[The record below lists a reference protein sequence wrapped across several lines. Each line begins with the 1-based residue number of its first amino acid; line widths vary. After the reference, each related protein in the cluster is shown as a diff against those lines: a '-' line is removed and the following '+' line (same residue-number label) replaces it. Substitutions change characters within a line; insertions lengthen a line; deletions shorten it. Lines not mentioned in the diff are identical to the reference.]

1 MASLIPLPFNV
12 SNPKNSR
19 SSPKSTYSPVWEDGL
34 TPFASPSGP
43 TPAPSGPV
51 PVHVNLFP
59 LQAKGKEPRINVT
72 SGPTCGDSLTTHH
85 PSLQSCLES
94 KYRARLDC
102 YGSPEYGLIWKHWP
116 MKSGPSILARRAS
129 GHRTLDNGYGGW
141 PNPSV
146 GNAQGSQ
153 MGKGASA
160 TGRRADGS
168 KTTVSLNHVARMARM
183 TGWPTTRTTDGTRA
197 STVKGAK
204 AELKRKG
211 GPQDL
216 PCAVML
222 TGWPTT
228 TTRDW
233 KSNQAPP
240 EFHKTRMGQTRG
252 KALPEVAGWTT
263 PQTHDAQGKGSA
275 KRLTRHGTKHGCKNL
290 QDEVHLGM
298 TPPSSPAST
307 ANTGALNPAF
317 SLWLMGYP
325 LEYLNYAP

>member
-1 MASLIPLPFNV
+1 MASLIPLPSNV

-43 TPAPSGPV
+43 TPAPSGPA

-59 LQAKGKEPRINVT
+59 LPGKEREPRINVT
-72 SGPTCGDSLTTHH
+72 SGLTCGGSLITHH
-85 PSLQSCLES
+85 PSLQSALES
-94 KYRARLDC
+94 RYRARLDC

-129 GHRTLDNGYGGW
+129 GRRILDNGCG
-141 PNPSV
+141 
-146 GNAQGSQ
+146 
-153 MGKGASA
+153 
-160 TGRRADGS
+160 
-168 KTTVSLNHVARMARM
+168 
-183 TGWPTTRTTDGTRA
+183 GWPTTRATDGGRGRRTL
-197 STVKGAK
+197 KGARV
-204 AELKRKG
+204 ELKRKG

-222 TGWPTT
+222 MGWPTT
-228 TTRDW
+228 ATRDW
-233 KSNQAPP
+233 KSNQATP
-240 EFHKTRMGQTRG
+240 EFHKKRMGQSRG
-252 KALPEVAGWTT
+252 KGLPEVAGWSTPRSNKRGFPDSHGNREDPIVGWTT

-298 TPPSSPAST
+298 TTNSSPAST

>member
-43 TPAPSGPV
+43 TPAPSGPA

-72 SGPTCGDSLTTHH
+72 SGPTCGGSLITHH
-85 PSLQSCLES
+85 PSLQSALES
-94 KYRARLDC
+94 RYRARLDC

-129 GHRTLDNGYGGW
+129 GRRILDNGCG
-141 PNPSV
+141 
-146 GNAQGSQ
+146 
-153 MGKGASA
+153 
-160 TGRRADGS
+160 
-168 KTTVSLNHVARMARM
+168 
-183 TGWPTTRTTDGTRA
+183 GWPTTHATDGGKSQRTL
-197 STVKGAK
+197 KGARV
-204 AELKRKG
+204 ELKRKG

-222 TGWPTT
+222 MGWPTT
-228 TTRDW
+228 ATRDW
-233 KSNQAPP
+233 KSNQATP
-240 EFHKTRMGQTRG
+240 EFHKKRMGQSRG
-252 KALPEVAGWTT
+252 KGLPEVAGWST
-263 PQTHDAQGKGSA
+263 PRS
-275 KRLTRHGTKHGCKNL
+275 N
-290 QDEVHLGM
+290 DEVHLGM

>member
-1 MASLIPLPFNV
+1 MASLIPLPFSV

-43 TPAPSGPV
+43 TPAPSGLV

-72 SGPTCGDSLTTHH
+72 SGLTCGGSLITHH
-85 PSLQSCLES
+85 PSLQSALES
-94 KYRARLDC
+94 RYRARLDC

-129 GHRTLDNGYGGW
+129 GRRILDNGCG
-141 PNPSV
+141 
-146 GNAQGSQ
+146 
-153 MGKGASA
+153 
-160 TGRRADGS
+160 
-168 KTTVSLNHVARMARM
+168 
-183 TGWPTTRTTDGTRA
+183 GWPTTRTTDGGKSQR
-197 STVKGAK
+197 TVKGAK

-263 PQTHDAQGKGSA
+263 HQTHDAMGRGST

-298 TPPSSPAST
+298 TTNSSPAST